1 MCASKRARLFSVC
14 AVVNN
19 CLSFVYDKG
28 HGSLSRTWSLNVSW
42 NSSSLLSLFI
52 HTITRSLANCIWISM
67 GNLKR
72 NNYRSTFCR
81 YIELKC
87 AAYCFHWICSIIW
100 PYNWIFNVKN
110 RFSLNWIK
118 CARGEENARTREEKR
133 LLPRIYYYY
142 YKTKLGL
149 RHFKMSNENKNLS
162 ALPDSVRT
170 RYCCICQL
178 CVNMNV
184 NIIYFHSLCIAESRR
199 WQKPRQTFT
208 P

>member
-118 CARGEENARTREEKR
+118 QEEKWMLER
-133 LLPRIYYYY
+133 ERKRDFCLAFITIIIKQNLDYDISKCQM
-142 YKTKLGL
+142 KTK
-149 RHFKMSNENKNLS
+149 
-162 ALPDSVRT
+162 T
-170 RYCCICQL
+170 
-178 CVNMNV
+178 
-184 NIIYFHSLCIAESRR
+184 
-199 WQKPRQTFT
+199 
-208 P
+208 

>member
-1 MCASKRARLFSVC
+1 MWNKYMCVCASKRARLFSVC

-42 NSSSLLSLFI
+42 NSSSLLSLLV

-118 CARGEENARTREEKR
+118 YAREEENARTREGERDFCLAFITIIIKQN
-133 LLPRIYYYY
+133 LDYDISKCQM
-142 YKTKLGL
+142 KTK
-149 RHFKMSNENKNLS
+149 
-162 ALPDSVRT
+162 T
-170 RYCCICQL
+170 
-178 CVNMNV
+178 
-184 NIIYFHSLCIAESRR
+184 
-199 WQKPRQTFT
+199 
-208 P
+208 